1 MKERINIS
9 IDGEVLEKLK
19 QLASDSKRSV
29 SQWITDAVIQADDKQ
44 NTDVYQRINE
54 QGSSK

>member
-19 QLASDSKRSV
+19 RLASDSKRSV
-29 SQWITDAVIQADDKQ
+29 SQWITDAVIQADVKQ

>member
-19 QLASDSKRSV
+19 RLASDSKRSV
-29 SQWITDAVIQADDKQ
+29 SQWITDAVIQADVKQ
-44 NTDVYQRINE
+44 NTDAHQRINE